1 MILTPVPVAELMA
14 QMRDIVRDE
23 LQQQQRND
31 LAEKLLTAQETADL
45 LRVSLVTIWQWEK
58 QGRITKHT
66 LGGRTYFKYSEIMA
80 SLETLQRYRKPKGR
94 AAA

>member
-1 MILTPVPVAELMA
+1 MILTPVPIADLMA

-80 SLETLQRYRKPKGR
+80 ALQTLQRYKKTTGR